1 MRKSEYEAMLIDES
15 GKIYD
20 PLELDTA
27 WKVME
32 ALKEKGREKATRDTL
47 ESARSFRRWLI
58 RVRVR

>member
-1 MRKSEYEAMLIDES
+1 MLTDES
-15 GKIYD
+15 GKTYD

-32 ALKEKGREKATRDTL
+32 ALKEKDREKKKMDTL
-47 ESARSFRRWLI
+47 EYGKGFKRWLI

>member
-1 MRKSEYEAMLIDES
+1 MLIDES
-15 GKIYD
+15 GKTYD

-27 WKVME
+27 WKVMQ
-32 ALKEKGREKATRDTL
+32 ALKEKERKKDTKEDM